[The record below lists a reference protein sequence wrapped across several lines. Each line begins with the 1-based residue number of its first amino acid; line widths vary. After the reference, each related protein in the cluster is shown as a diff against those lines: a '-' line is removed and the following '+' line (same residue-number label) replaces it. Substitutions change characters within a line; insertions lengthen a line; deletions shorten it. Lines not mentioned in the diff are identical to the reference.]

1 MSWLAPVVFA
11 LGCASQSNNTDRQL
25 RDQQAVITRLTA
37 TTDRLQERV
46 IALEAAAN
54 GKAAGSHS
62 EQPMNPPRPDLPTV
76 KVTPDKPDAEPI
88 WNSGDGVDAA
98 PSDSGRVVIVGEGS
112 RVEARAAGDT
122 NSTEGPRPTG
132 KANPRASK
140 PNQGSLPKA
149 STSGAPQ

>member
-25 RDQQAVITRLTA
+25 RDHQAVITRLTA
-37 TTDRLQERV
+37 TCDRLQERV

-54 GKAAGSHS
+54 GKASGSHS
-62 EQPMNPPRPDLPTV
+62 ESPMNPPRPDLPTV
-76 KVTPDKPDAEPI
+76 KVTPERPDAEPI
-88 WNSGDGVDAA
+88 WNNADGVDATTD
-98 PSDSGRVVIVGEGS
+98 DSRRVEIVGEGS
-112 RVEARAAGDT
+112 RVEARAAGDN
-122 NSTEGPRPTG
+122 NSTAAPRPSTKG
-132 KANPRASK
+132 NPRASK